1 MHVKP
6 TVKTIIA
13 MCTILLFL
21 LAPFHDGCLGR
32 YLKNNINH
40 NPIVLVI
47 LTLVVCVILA
57 PIDLIPISPIAP
69 YFTGVVKNG
78 GGGGKWL
85 DLNYMTQRAENSEI
99 MKTLILVQIGTNSK
113 LSAQQP

>member
-57 PIDLIPISPIAP
+57 PIDLIPISPLLPISQ
-69 YFTGVVKNG
+69 VWLKMEG
-78 GGGGKWL
+78 GGE
-85 DLNYMTQRAENSEI
+85 MARS
-99 MKTLILVQIGTNSK
+99 
-113 LSAQQP
+113 